1 MDWELKGTSW
11 GFGELEQQRGSSEHN
26 NNNNFTTS
34 TNTNTLVGSSSSGG
48 DNLSNNLKQKN
59 RRDGIN
65 CSVDLKLGR
74 LGDFGEVYSM
84 NHNNSNN
91 NRWNN
96 DSRLTMFPPTAA
108 SAAASI
114 SAAAATTLSSM
125 KRARGSSS
133 SSNGGVQIASC
144 LVDGCNADLSKCRD
158 YHRRHKVCEAHSK
171 TPKVLVAG
179 QEQRF
184 CQQCSRFHFLVEF
197 DEVKRSC
204 RKRLDGHNRRR
215 RKPQPDPLSTNSVNL
230 FTYQQG
236 SRILPF
242 ANPQVFPSTT
252 VASPTWHAVVKTEFE
267 ETTMDSNHLQSHYVN
282 NNRQSL
288 FPGSFSR
295 ANKEGKQFPFLQ
307 VNELGNRMV
316 PEVSVCQPLI
326 NNVACSENVSS
337 TNRKLFPDG
346 LTRVLDSDCALSLLS
361 SPPTQ
366 QQRSGIS
373 LSHVV
378 QSDSIPMS
386 QPLVSD
392 LEQYNHQGLDR
403 YHQQSQQGMGGETIG
418 SVLVSHATDDAELNC
433 QGLFHMGPNNG
444 NGSSQNGMSQTLP
457 FSWE

>member
-1 MDWELKGTSW
+1 MDWEFKGTSW
-11 GFGELEQQRGSSEHN
+11 GFGEFQRDSSEH
-26 NNNNFTTS
+26 NNFTTS
-34 TNTNTLVGSSSSGG
+34 TTTAASASAINTLVGSSSSGG
-48 DNLSNNLKQKN
+48 DDNNNNLKQKN
-59 RRDGIN
+59 RSRDNNN

-74 LGDFGEVYSM
+74 LADFGEVYAM
-84 NHNNSNN
+84 NHNK
-91 NRWNN
+91 WN
-96 DSRLTMFPPTAA
+96 DPRLTMFSTSSS
-108 SAAASI
+108 SAT
-114 SAAAATTLSSM
+114 AATTLSSM
-125 KRARGSSS
+125 KRARSSS
-133 SSNGGVQIASC
+133 SSNGAQVPSC

-230 FTYQQG
+230 FSYHQG
-236 SRILPF
+236 TRILPF

-252 VASPTWHAVVKTEFE
+252 VTSPSWHAVVKTEE
-267 ETTMDSNHLQSHYVN
+267 ETITDSNHLQSHYA
-282 NNRQSL
+282 NRQNL

-295 ANKEGKQFPFLQ
+295 TNKEGKQFPFLQ
-307 VNELGNRMV
+307 VNEHGNQMV
-316 PEVSVCQPLI
+316 PEVSSCQPLI
-326 NNVACSENVSS
+326 NNVAACSENISS
-337 TNRKLFPDG
+337 TSRKFFSDG

-361 SPPTQ
+361 SPPS
-366 QQRSGIS
+366 QQRSGSS

-386 QPLVSD
+386 QPLITD
-392 LEQYNHQGLDR
+392 LEQYNQQGLGR

-418 SVLVSHATDDAELNC
+418 SVLVSHATDAELNC
-433 QGLFHMGPNNG
+433 QGLFHMGPNG
-444 NGSSQNGMSQTLP
+444 NGSSQNGIP

>member
-1 MDWELKGTSW
+1 MDWDFKGTSW
-11 GFGELEQQRGSSEHN
+11 GFGDLDRNSEHT
-26 NNNNFTTS
+26 NFTTS
-34 TNTNTLVGSSSSGG
+34 TTTSATASTTLVGSSSSG
-48 DNLSNNLKQKN
+48 DNNNLKQKN
-59 RRDGIN
+59 RRDNSN

-84 NHNNSNN
+84 NNNK
-91 NRWNN
+91 WN
-96 DSRLTMFPPTAA
+96 DPRLTMFST
-108 SAAASI
+108 SSS

-125 KRARGSSS
+125 KRARSS
-133 SSNGGVQIASC
+133 SSNGVQIASC

-215 RKPQPDPLSTNSVNL
+215 RKPQPDPMSTNSVNL
-230 FTYQQG
+230 FSYHQG
-236 SRILPF
+236 TRILPF

-252 VASPTWHAVVKTEFE
+252 VTSPSWHGVVKTEE
-267 ETTMDSNHLQSHYVN
+267 ETTIDNNHLQSHYVN
-282 NNRQSL
+282 RQNL
-288 FPGSFSR
+288 FPGSLSR
-295 ANKEGKQFPFLQ
+295 TNKEGKQFPFLQ
-307 VNELGNRMV
+307 VNELGNRIV
-316 PEVSVCQPLI
+316 PGVSSCQPLI
-326 NNVACSENVSS
+326 NNVSCSENIS
-337 TNRKLFPDG
+337 TSRKLFSDG

-361 SPPTQ
+361 SPPS

-386 QPLVSD
+386 QPLVPD
-392 LEQYNHQGLDR
+392 LEQYNNQGLGR
-403 YHQQSQQGMGGETIG
+403 YHQSQQGMGEETIG
-418 SVLVSHATDDAELNC
+418 SVLVSHASDAELNC
-433 QGLFHMGPNNG
+433 QGLFHMGPNG

>member
-1 MDWELKGTSW
+1 MDWEFKGTSW
-11 GFGELEQQRGSSEHN
+11 GFGELERS
-26 NNNNFTTS
+26 NFTTS
-34 TNTNTLVGSSSSGG
+34 TSTNTNTTSPTAVTTLVGSSSSG
-48 DNLSNNLKQKN
+48 DNNNLKQKN
-59 RRDGIN
+59 RRDNNN
-65 CSVDLKLGR
+65 CSVDLKLGG

-84 NHNNSNN
+84 NNNK
-91 NRWNN
+91 WN
-96 DSRLTMFPPTAA
+96 DPRLTMFST
-108 SAAASI
+108 SS
-114 SAAAATTLSSM
+114 SSSSSATTLSSM
-125 KRARGSSS
+125 KRARSS
-133 SSNGGVQIASC
+133 SSNGVQIASC

-215 RKPQPDPLSTNSVNL
+215 RKPQPDPMSTNSVNL
-230 FTYQQG
+230 FSYHQG
-236 SRILPF
+236 TRILPF

-252 VASPTWHAVVKTEFE
+252 VTSPSWHGVVKTEE
-267 ETTMDSNHLQSHYVN
+267 ETTIDNDHLQSHYVN
-282 NNRQSL
+282 RQNL

-295 ANKEGKQFPFLQ
+295 TNKEGKQFPFLQ

-316 PEVSVCQPLI
+316 PEVSSCQPLI
-326 NNVACSENVSS
+326 NNVACSENIS
-337 TNRKLFPDG
+337 TSRKLFSDG

-361 SPPTQ
+361 SPPS

-386 QPLVSD
+386 QPLVPD
-392 LEQYNHQGLDR
+392 LEQYNNQGLGR
-403 YHQQSQQGMGGETIG
+403 YHQSQQGMGGETIG
-418 SVLVSHATDDAELNC
+418 SVLVSHATDAELNC
-433 QGLFHMGPNNG
+433 QGLFHMGSNG